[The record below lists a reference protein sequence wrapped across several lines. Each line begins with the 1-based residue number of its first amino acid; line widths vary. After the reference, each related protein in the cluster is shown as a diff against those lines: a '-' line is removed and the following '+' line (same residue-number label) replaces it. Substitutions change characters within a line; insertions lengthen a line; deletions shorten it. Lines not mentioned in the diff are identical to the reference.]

1 MVTAHEVKLPYEPKE
16 PFVPRILIVENV
28 EAERTA
34 LAALLRQDGHTVTEA
49 SGAMEALVAVNAG
62 AFDLVFTG
70 QVLPDGKGL
79 EVLEVCQETDPLAAV
94 VILTAFAT
102 VELAIEALRL
112 GAFDFLT
119 KPFTPQGVRAVV
131 SRAVERAGLRREN
144 SMLRNEVERLGFTTE
159 FLVNGP
165 AMQQVKQ
172 RIALVAPTNATVLIS
187 GETGTGKELV
197 ARAIHKQSA
206 RSSKGFVAVNCAAFP
221 DTLLDSELFGY
232 EKGAFTGAD
241 RTRPGWFES
250 ADGGTLFLDEAGEM
264 SLALQSKLLRVL
276 TDRRIVRVGSRTPR
290 SIDVRLIFATHM
302 DLAAMMATGGFR
314 QDLYYRIAVV
324 PIDLPPLRQRRED
337 IPKLAEQFLL
347 LAQRDLKLP
356 RRHISPPAM
365 EKLCT
370 YDFPGNIRELRN
382 LIERACIL
390 AQSETIETADF
401 PLHAGRETDSS
412 ADPITACVHAL
423 PPSLDLRETVDRLE
437 RELIARALNDAR
449 GVQAEAARRLN
460 LSRGDIGYKLKR
472 YAHGD
477 LTPGTQ

>member
-1 MVTAHEVKLPYEPKE
+1 M
-16 PFVPRILIVENV
+16 PRILIVENV
-28 EAERTA
+28 ETERSA

-49 SGAMEALVAVNAG
+49 SGAMEALAAVNAG
-62 AFDLVFTG
+62 AFDLVFTA
-70 QVLPDGKGL
+70 QVLPDGQGL
-79 EVLEVCQETDPLAAV
+79 EVLEVCQEIDPLAAV
-94 VILTAFAT
+94 VILTAYAT

-119 KPFTPQGVRAVV
+119 KPFSPEGVRAVV
-131 SRAVERAGLRREN
+131 NRAVERSGLRREN
-144 SMLRNEVERLGFTTE
+144 NMLRYEVERLGFATE

-197 ARAIHKQSA
+197 ARSIHKQSA
-206 RSSKGFVAVNCAAFP
+206 RSAGSFIAVNCAAFP

-264 SLALQSKLLRVL
+264 SAPLQAKLLRVL
-276 TDRRIVRVGSRTPR
+276 TDRHIVRVGSRTPR
-290 SIDVRLIFATHM
+290 AIDVRLIFATHL
-302 DLAAMMATGGFR
+302 DLAAMMASGGFR

-347 LAQRDLKLP
+347 LAQRELKLP
-356 RRHISPPAM
+356 RRRISPEAM
-365 EKLCT
+365 EKLCA
-370 YDFPGNIRELRN
+370 YEFPGNIRELRN

-390 AQSETIETADF
+390 AQHETIETADF
-401 PLHAGRETDSS
+401 PLRAGTEIDRSI
-412 ADPITACVHAL
+412 DPIAACVQAL
-423 PPSLDLRETVDRLE
+423 PASLDLRETVDRLE
-437 RELIARALNDAR
+437 RELIARALTDAR

-472 YAHGD
+472 HANLD
-477 LTPGTQ
+477 PLSRAP